1 MQSKNQNDL
10 KIKIK
15 SHLDQIYKG
24 QKNIV
29 LAEKIITVFFKKQ
42 KPIIPDYQMTKW
54 NEEDVI
60 LITYA
65 NTFINEKKQSLK
77 NLIIFLNRYIKKT
90 FNSIHILPYFP
101 YSSDD
106 GFAVINFNE
115 VNQSFGTWDDIKKIA
130 NKYKLMTDVVLNH
143 CSSRSHWFE
152 QYKNNKK
159 PGVNF
164 FIEADN
170 KLNTQ
175 KIIRPRTSD
184 LLQPHNTVLGSKYI
198 WSTFGADQ
206 PDLNYKNPDVLIEM
220 LKIIR
225 SYIEN
230 GTQILRLDAVA
241 FLWKDI
247 KTSCINLPQTHE
259 IIKLIRT
266 LIDHLSE
273 KIYLVTETNIPNREN
288 LSYFGNRNEAHLVY
302 NFAMSPLILY
312 SLLSNTHLAFKEWL
326 KRMPPAMFG
335 TTYFNFLASHDG
347 IGLRPVEKILDEN
360 AIKKLVK
367 NTEKVG
373 GKVSYR
379 SEGKISKPYELNIS
393 LYDAMRFH
401 LIDGDDGFQYQ
412 RFISAHTILLSM
424 EGIPAFYIHSLLGT
438 KNDYKKMKHTSQ
450 NRSINRHQWNL
461 KLINEKLNKNT
472 HHRKV
477 FNELSRLIEIRKK
490 QPAFHPNATQFTLE
504 LNQQT
509 FGLWRQSL
517 NREQS
522 IFCIHNISNKT
533 CQFNP
538 SNLNIIE
545 TDHWYDLISG
555 KPIKNIYKE
564 IKLKPYQ
571 SMWVTNK

>member
-42 KPIIPDYQMTKW
+42 KPIIPDYQITKW

-175 KIIRPRTSD
+175 KIIRPRTM
-184 LLQPHNTVLGSKYI
+184 I
-198 WSTFGADQ
+198 
-206 PDLNYKNPDVLIEM
+206 
-220 LKIIR
+220 
-225 SYIEN
+225 
-230 GTQILRLDAVA
+230 
-241 FLWKDI
+241 
-247 KTSCINLPQTHE
+247 
-259 IIKLIRT
+259 
-266 LIDHLSE
+266 
-273 KIYLVTETNIPNREN
+273 
-288 LSYFGNRNEAHLVY
+288 
-302 NFAMSPLILY
+302 
-312 SLLSNTHLAFKEWL
+312 
-326 KRMPPAMFG
+326 
-335 TTYFNFLASHDG
+335 
-347 IGLRPVEKILDEN
+347 
-360 AIKKLVK
+360 
-367 NTEKVG
+367 
-373 GKVSYR
+373 
-379 SEGKISKPYELNIS
+379 
-393 LYDAMRFH
+393 
-401 LIDGDDGFQYQ
+401 
-412 RFISAHTILLSM
+412 
-424 EGIPAFYIHSLLGT
+424 
-438 KNDYKKMKHTSQ
+438 
-450 NRSINRHQWNL
+450 
-461 KLINEKLNKNT
+461 
-472 HHRKV
+472 
-477 FNELSRLIEIRKK
+477 
-490 QPAFHPNATQFTLE
+490 
-504 LNQQT
+504 
-509 FGLWRQSL
+509 
-517 NREQS
+517 
-522 IFCIHNISNKT
+522 
-533 CQFNP
+533 
-538 SNLNIIE
+538 
-545 TDHWYDLISG
+545 
-555 KPIKNIYKE
+555 
-564 IKLKPYQ
+564 
-571 SMWVTNK
+571 